1 MFNDE
6 VLPVQISQANSGIAT
21 EKLVYLNY
29 YNAKCQCTEKRL
41 MFTDACVIL
50 LSGTEDLIN
59 HMLALLIK

>member
-1 MFNDE
+1 MFNADG
-6 VLPVQISQANSGIAT
+6 LPVQISQANFGIAS
-21 EKLVYLNY
+21 EKLLYLNY
-29 YNAKCQCTEKRL
+29 YNAKCQFTEKRL